1 MMIALCIVL
10 ALVAVNLFFLYRH
23 SMRDSL
29 AINEYVQFL
38 LLHPDIYADH
48 RGKFEAYLLTTAAK
62 TPMQRGVDAMKA
74 ISRMAMDGR
83 EKLTLANVGARNAV
97 AQRSST

>member
-1 MMIALCIVL
+1 MMVAIVIVL
-10 ALVAVNLFFLYRH
+10 ALAAVNLFFLYRH

-48 RGKFEAYLLTTAAK
+48 RGKFEAYLQQQ
-62 TPMQRGVDAMKA
+62 PRP
-74 ISRMAMDGR
+74 RC
-83 EKLTLANVGARNAV
+83 NVGLM
-97 AQRSST
+97 Q